1 MLKTKTEYVKV
12 NGNVTTMDNL
22 SLSIYSQADEINY
35 TIDIIE
41 NYEDNNFH
49 IIVFS
54 SNSDKSDFEG
64 GFKTL
69 KEMYYFLKKIE
80 KKGL

>member
-1 MLKTKTEYVKV
+1 MLKAKTEYVKV

-54 SNSDKSDFEG
+54 SKVINQI
-64 GFKTL
+64 L
-69 KEMYYFLKKIE
+69 KVVLK
-80 KKGL
+80 L

>member
-1 MLKTKTEYVKV
+1 MTEYVKV
-12 NGNVTTMDNL
+12 NGNVVTMDNL
-22 SLSIYSQADEINY
+22 SLSIYSQADEKNY

-41 NYEDNNFH
+41 NYNGSNLY

-54 SNSDKSDFEG
+54 NNTNRSDFED

-69 KEMYYFLKKIE
+69 KEMYYFLKTIE

>member
-1 MLKTKTEYVKV
+1 MKEYVKV
-12 NGNVTTMDNL
+12 KDNVVTMDNL
-22 SLSIYSQADEINY
+22 SLSIYSQADEKDY

-49 IIVFS
+49 MIVFS
-54 SNSDKSDFEG
+54 NNPNMADFEG

-69 KEMYYFLKKIE
+69 KEMYYFLKTIE

>member
-1 MLKTKTEYVKV
+1 MTEYVKV

-22 SLSIYSQADEINY
+22 SLSIYSHADEINY

-54 SNSDKSDFEG
+54 SDPNRSDFEG

-69 KEMYYFLKKIE
+69 KEMYYFLKTIE

>member
-1 MLKTKTEYVKV
+1 MTEYVKV
-12 NGNVTTMDNL
+12 NGNVSTMDNL

-35 TIDIIE
+35 TVDIIE

-49 IIVFS
+49 IIIFS
-54 SNSDKSDFEG
+54 SDRDKADFEG

-69 KEMYYFLKKIE
+69 KEMYYFLKTIE
-80 KKGL
+80 KRGL

>member
-1 MLKTKTEYVKV
+1 MTEYVKV
-12 NGNVTTMDNL
+12 NGNVVTMDNL
-22 SLSIYSQADEINY
+22 SLSIFSQADGINY
-35 TIDIIE
+35 RVDIIE
-41 NYEDNNFH
+41 NYNGSNFY

-54 SNSDKSDFEG
+54 THPNRSDFED

-69 KEMYYFLKKIE
+69 KEMYYFLKTIE

>member
-1 MLKTKTEYVKV
+1 MKEYVKV
-12 NGNVTTMDNL
+12 KDNVVTMDNL
-22 SLSIYSQADEINY
+22 SLSIYSQKDEINY
-35 TIDIIE
+35 SVEIIE
-41 NYEDNNFH
+41 KYQDSNFH

-54 SNSDKSDFEG
+54 NNPNMADFEG

-69 KEMYYFLKKIE
+69 KEMYYFLKTIE

>member
-1 MLKTKTEYVKV
+1 MTEYVKV

-35 TIDIIE
+35 TVDIIE

-54 SNSDKSDFEG
+54 SNRDKSDFEG

-69 KEMYYFLKKIE
+69 KEMYYFLKTIE

>member
-1 MLKTKTEYVKV
+1 MKEYVKV
-12 NGNVTTMDNL
+12 KDNVVTMDNL
-22 SLSIYSQADEINY
+22 SLSIYSQADEKDY

-49 IIVFS
+49 MIVFS
-54 SNSDKSDFEG
+54 NDRNKADFEG

-69 KEMYYFLKKIE
+69 KEMYYFLKTIE

>member
-1 MLKTKTEYVKV
+1 MTEYVKV
-12 NGNVTTMDNL
+12 KDNVVTMDNL

-54 SNSDKSDFEG
+54 SYPNRSDFEG
-64 GFKTL
+64 CFKTL
-69 KEMYYFLKKIE
+69 KEMYYFLKTIE

>member
-1 MLKTKTEYVKV
+1 MTEYVKV

-49 IIVFS
+49 IIIFS
-54 SNSDKSDFEG
+54 SDRDKAAFEG

-69 KEMYYFLKKIE
+69 KEMYYFLKTIE
-80 KKGL
+80 KRGL